1 MTESKVSPGK
11 IEIPHVAEL
20 LKATDL
26 ARTAIRKDTGTTKG
40 TRITEILRDT
50 MEIRGED
57 NI

>member
-1 MTESKVSPGK
+1 MTESKVYPGK
-11 IEIPHVAEL
+11 IEIPHVVEP

-26 ARTAIRKDTGTTKG
+26 ARTAIHKDTGTIKG

-50 MEIRGED
+50 MEIREED